1 MPTPALT
8 RKRTPL
14 DGVSDHVFQEFVK
27 FVRRAAPRWVDGS
40 RSLNRLTLRSA
51 HHRALAR
58 SRRRGYCLVDAPV
71 SPVASDLGVSRR
83 RP

>member
-14 DGVSDHVFQEFVK
+14 DGVSGQVFQEFAK
-27 FVRRAAPRWVDGS
+27 FVRRAAPRWVHGS

-51 HHRALAR
+51 HHRELAR

-71 SPVASDLGVSRR
+71 SPVASDLCVSRR